1 MYIACK
7 VYSKLVLVTPTRLH
21 CKDYNLAHIAREHA
35 LRTCIVACHTPTYC
49 IFAHTNTSTPHT
61 HTHTHTHTHMGLYNL
76 QGSYFSHCFRKSNMS
91 MNVHTCVRARTHTH
105 THTLTQRGLVP
116 LAVTLVLISHTK
128 CTCARMY
135 TPVHTH
141 MTHTY
146 MHTHTHTLTQTGL
159 VPCAVTLGSYFSHC
173 MYMCKKTL
181 AHCYVNSP
189 YTIFVTNTYTHIHT
203 LTCAHTHTHMHTHRL
218 GL

>member
-1 MYIACK
+1 MHYA
-7 VYSKLVLVTPTRLH
+7 LALLPATHLPTVSLH
-21 CKDYNLAHIAREHA
+21 TKARP
-35 LRTCIVACHTPTYC
+35 R
-49 IFAHTNTSTPHT
+49 HT
-61 HTHTHTHTHMGLYNL
+61 HTHTHGLVQLAGFLFLTLFSQIEHVHECTHLCARSHTH
-76 QGSYFSHCFRKSNMS
+76 
-91 MNVHTCVRARTHTH
+91 THTH

-146 MHTHTHTLTQTGL
+146 MHTHTHTHTQTGL

-173 MYMCKKTL
+173 ILKAC
-181 AHCYVNSP
+181 
-189 YTIFVTNTYTHIHT
+189 
-203 LTCAHTHTHMHTHRL
+203 TCARKHLHIVM
-218 GL
+218 